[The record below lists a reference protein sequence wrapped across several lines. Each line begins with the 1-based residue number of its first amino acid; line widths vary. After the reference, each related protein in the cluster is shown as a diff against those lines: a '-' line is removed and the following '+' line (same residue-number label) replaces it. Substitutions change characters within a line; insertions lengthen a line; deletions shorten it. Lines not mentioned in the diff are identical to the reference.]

1 LRFLVDSCAGGRLAN
16 WLREQG
22 HDVIEASELA
32 SDPGDEGLLE
42 LAAKDRRVL
51 VTLDKYFSAL
61 IFREES
67 PHSGMI
73 LLPDVRVAE
82 RVRLVERVLAAHGAE
97 LESGAVVTVRGRRL
111 RVSWP
116 P

>member
-1 LRFLVDSCAGGRLAN
+1 MRFLVDSCAGGRLAN

-32 SDPGDEGLLE
+32 SDPGDEGLL
-42 LAAKDRRVL
+42 AAKDRRVL
-51 VTLDKYFSAL
+51 VTLDKYFGAL

-82 RVRLVERVLAAHGAE
+82 RVRLVERVLAGHGAE